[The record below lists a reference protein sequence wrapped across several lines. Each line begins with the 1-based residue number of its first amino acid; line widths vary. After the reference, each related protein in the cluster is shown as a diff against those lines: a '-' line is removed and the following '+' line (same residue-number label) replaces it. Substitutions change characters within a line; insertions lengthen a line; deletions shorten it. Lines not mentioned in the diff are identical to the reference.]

1 MSLTIQ
7 REFPYFSSLHF
18 QGAFLIPRR
27 CEGPLLYASPPHNK
41 HFKGSIPVSLV
52 LWPQCLAQSLAQIIC
67 IDWSVHG
74 SIHCTN
80 GAENGES
87 CQALTTLHRHTSTM
101 AGMDSMPF
109 SETVRFLDN
118 CRFVKVSRYLRIPN
132 GLLWENSS
140 RLSANLRTDI
150 FSDGT
155 VNRVGTP
162 IAILF

>member
-1 MSLTIQ
+1 MQVTFFFFHFMNIFMNFVVKYLLCYIAVSFF
-7 REFPYFSSLHF
+7 RHSSHVYV
-18 QGAFLIPRR
+18 
-27 CEGPLLYASPPHNK
+27 ESPL
-41 HFKGSIPVSLV
+41 PVFR
-52 LWPQCLAQSLAQIIC
+52 
-67 IDWSVHG
+67 